1 MKTNHLNR
9 FQFTVK
15 FGEEETEVSSFC
27 NLLLEKRFLKPEVI
41 LLAQNSG
48 QAAFLILN
56 GTDQGAFHFHL
67 LVDFEPTLF
76 QSL

>member
-1 MKTNHLNR
+1 MKTNHLNSI
-9 FQFTVK
+9 QFAVK

-27 NLLLEKRFLKPEVI
+27 NLLLEKRFLKLEVI
-41 LLAQNSG
+41 LLAQNLG

-56 GTDQGAFHFHL
+56 GTDWGAFCFHL